1 MTGLAAATTPAAIW
15 GVGPN
20 WAAHPAQCATLAD
33 PLRGRGES
41 AQGVSGLVPV
51 ESSTR
56 WSRRCQES
64 LRRQTTQQCPNAGS
78 GAWRRARRQ
87 LGCDSSTHHTS
98 MASKPWGWQ
107 ARPPPQS
114 KTAPKSLLTLKHSLL
129 IWVTIT
135 CSPSLSPTLARRT
148 RPCRRNSSPTCWSK
162 RWPRY
167 AADRRWLGRFTMVTR
182 AVLALGCVCWLAA
195 CASAESADSASADI
209 AKVAQVRSSFGP
221 EFHVTT
227 IAPTG
232 IDPKLLAAQKL
243 PDGLKFEPAE
253 CARVATAPPVPPGL
267 QGNMAAV
274 SAEGDGNR
282 FIAIALETSR
292 PVPVNDPEPAVRR
305 WVSLAAQSVASSRWS
320 TLRILRAHRRL
331 ACTESCRP
339 SSADKPAPARS
350 TTTPPISATI
360 R

>member
-1 MTGLAAATTPAAIW
+1 
-15 GVGPN
+15 
-20 WAAHPAQCATLAD
+20 
-33 PLRGRGES
+33 
-41 AQGVSGLVPV
+41 
-51 ESSTR
+51 
-56 WSRRCQES
+56 
-64 LRRQTTQQCPNAGS
+64 
-78 GAWRRARRQ
+78 
-87 LGCDSSTHHTS
+87 
-98 MASKPWGWQ
+98 
-107 ARPPPQS
+107 
-114 KTAPKSLLTLKHSLL
+114 
-129 IWVTIT
+129 
-135 CSPSLSPTLARRT
+135 
-148 RPCRRNSSPTCWSK
+148 
-162 RWPRY
+162 
-167 AADRRWLGRFTMVTR
+167 MVTR

-292 PVPVNDPEPAVRR
+292 PVPVNDPGTRCQKVGFAGGSVRGIIE
-305 WVSLAAQSVASSRWS
+305 VVDAPHIAGAQ
-320 TLRILRAHRRL
+320 TLGVHRILQTVIGGQTRTGEVYNYSAHFGNYQVIVTANPL
-331 ACTESCRP
+331 VLP
-339 SSADKPAPARS
+339 DKPVVAVDTRRACELL
-350 TTTPPISATI
+350 TTAVAAVKNSH
-360 R
+360 